1 LSIDPS
7 SIDKVV
13 CQTNL
18 NRLLTANASP
28 LRIARHRARRP
39 TSRPSCRIAR
49 IVGRNFAVT
58 TMCHSLYDRNITMPF
73 DPNRHHR
80 RSIRLAGYD
89 YTQAGAYFVTI
100 CAYQRQR
107 IFGDIRD
114 GKVAPSKIGRIVTG
128 CWLALPRHFPHVVLD
143 AWVLMPDHLHGI
155 ILIRDDGPNV
165 TPATPVM
172 PVPVQPPNGTRPGS
186 LNAIVQNFKS
196 ISTRRANRA
205 NRTLGS
211 HLWQRDYYEHIIR
224 DERALDAIRRY
235 IDTNPAQWAS
245 R

>member
-1 LSIDPS
+1 MI
-7 SIDKVV
+7 
-13 CQTNL
+13 Q
-18 NRLLTANASP
+18 
-28 LRIARHRARRP
+28 
-39 TSRPSCRIAR
+39 
-49 IVGRNFAVT
+49 
-58 TMCHSLYDRNITMPF
+58 TMPF
-73 DPNRHHR
+73 DPDRHHP

-107 IFGDIRD
+107 MFGDVRT
-114 GKVAPSKIGRIVTG
+114 GKVTPSKIGRIVTG
-128 CWLALPRHFPHVVLD
+128 CWLALPRHFPHVALD

-155 ILIRDDGPNV
+155 ILIRDDDPNL
-165 TPATPVM
+165 TPATPTM
-172 PVPVQPPNGTRPGS
+172 PIPIRRPNGTRPGS

-205 NRTLGS
+205 NRTTGS

-235 IDTNPAQWAS
+235 IDANPAQWTS